1 MKKSKQSSFTKR
13 TPQDNGHDHGLEITA
28 EDKNKIKK
36 LSKNPEIFSLI
47 TDSIVPSIH
56 DHADIKEAIALQLFG
71 GVTKE
76 VEDGIYI
83 PGGINILIVGDP
95 GVGKTH
101 LLKGALNLAQNAI
114 YIDSNKSYVNG
125 IYQHLSDE
133 HDLQNLDETI
143 FNQENYLVCIDSLK
157 VKSDEVMFLKEALG
171 KNTSFNTRE
180 ELLNILNSKYSVLAA
195 TNPKFG
201 RFDRYKT
208 IAEQIN
214 IPPTILSCFDLI
226 FLIEDKNVV
235 EKDAKLAFHL
245 LKLHQERKIC
255 MEIDSI
261 LMKKYIAYARKEI
274 NPKLT
279 DKAITL
285 LHEFYLRIRQSSEDD
300 FPPIPITARQL
311 ESLIKLSE
319 ACARIRLSEEV
330 IDSDVKRVI
339 KIYEKLLKLMG
350 FDIEQKVISSD
361 TQLVIEV
368 IKEIENLH
376 GGQAPTEVFINE
388 ISTRYNLDKNNVQN
402 IIKTI
407 KSLGLVYEPQKGF
420 LKTV

>member
-1 MKKSKQSSFTKR
+1 MKKSKQSSFTQK
-13 TPQDNGHDHGLEITA
+13 PPEDNKPNYGLEITA
-28 EDKNKIKK
+28 EDKNKIQK
-36 LSKNPEIFSLI
+36 LSKNPEIFNLI
-47 TDSIVPSIH
+47 TDSIVPSIY
-56 DHADIKEAIALQLFG
+56 DHSNLKEAIAFQLFG
-71 GVTKE
+71 GITKE

-101 LLKGALNLAQNAI
+101 LLKGALNLTQNAI
-114 YIDSNKSYVNG
+114 YIDSNKSYANG
-125 IYQHLSDE
+125 IYKHLSDE

-157 VKSDEVMFLKEALG
+157 VKSNEVMFLKEALG
-171 KNTSFNTRE
+171 KNTSFNTKE
-180 ELLNILNSKYSVLAA
+180 ELLNILNSKCSVLAA

-201 RFDRYKT
+201 RFDRYKA

-214 IPPTILSCFDLI
+214 IPPTILSYFDLI
-226 FLIEDKNVV
+226 FLVEDKSVV
-235 EKDAKLAFHL
+235 EEDAKLAFHL

-279 DKAITL
+279 DKAVTL

-300 FPPIPITARQL
+300 FMPIPITVRQL

-330 IDSDVKRVI
+330 TGSDVKRVI
-339 KIYEKLLKLMG
+339 KIYEKLLRLMG
-350 FDIEQKVISSD
+350 FDIEQKVISRD

-376 GGQAPTEVFINE
+376 GGQAPIAVFINE
-388 ISTRYNLDKNNVQN
+388 ISTRYNLDKNNVRN